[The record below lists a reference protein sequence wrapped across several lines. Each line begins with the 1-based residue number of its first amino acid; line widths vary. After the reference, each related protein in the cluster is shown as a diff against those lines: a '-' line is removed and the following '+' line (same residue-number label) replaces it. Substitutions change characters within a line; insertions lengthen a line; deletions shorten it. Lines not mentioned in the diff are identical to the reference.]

1 MILFFDRKNN
11 SLTLDNSINDKSLID
26 IKSEESGSE
35 SSRRWKREI
44 KDIIIKEDVKEKKMK
59 KLMILE
65 EELELL
71 IAKK

>member
-1 MILFFDRKNN
+1 M
-11 SLTLDNSINDKSLID
+11 D

-44 KDIIIKEDVKEKKMK
+44 KDIITKEDVKEKKMK

-65 EELELL
+65 EGSELIIE
-71 IAKK
+71 KK